1 MSYKSIVVHLD
12 ASERAHPR
20 LEFALR
26 LAKRFGAHLTGAY
39 AVFTPEP
46 RSFYVMAGSAEY
58 FEKHDAIRSAR
69 HGSLERL
76 FHAELARA
84 GVPGQWVDVEGH
96 ANTEVS
102 RLGRCADLIVAGQDD
117 PNDPESYIGDHFPE
131 TLVMSAGRPA
141 LLIPYTGVFPA
152 IGERVMIAWNGSRE
166 ATRAVHDALPILK
179 AAKQTTVVSING
191 MKSEPL
197 GSRIPGADIAA
208 VIARHGVKVDIAD
221 IDGVDDVPVGEI
233 LMSRSSD
240 LGADLVVM
248 GAYGHARWQELVL
261 GGATRTMF
269 KSMTVPV
276 VMSH

>member
-1 MSYKSIVVHLD
+1 
-12 ASERAHPR
+12 
-20 LEFALR
+20 
-26 LAKRFGAHLTGAY
+26 
-39 AVFTPEP
+39 
-46 RSFYVMAGSAEY
+46 
-58 FEKHDAIRSAR
+58 
-69 HGSLERL
+69 
-76 FHAELARA
+76 
-84 GVPGQWVDVEGH
+84 
-96 ANTEVS
+96 
-102 RLGRCADLIVAGQDD
+102 
-117 PNDPESYIGDHFPE
+117 
-131 TLVMSAGRPA
+131 
-141 LLIPYTGVFPA
+141 LIPYTGVFPA

-179 AAKQTTVVSING
+179 AAKQTTVVAING

-197 GSRIPGADIAA
+197 GSRIAGADIAA

-276 VMSH
+276 LLSH